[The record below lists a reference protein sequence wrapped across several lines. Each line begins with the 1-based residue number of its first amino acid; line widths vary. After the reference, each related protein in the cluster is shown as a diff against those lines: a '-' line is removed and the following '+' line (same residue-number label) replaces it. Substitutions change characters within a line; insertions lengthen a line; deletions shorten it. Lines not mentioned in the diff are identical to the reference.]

1 MVLALFS
8 AVLFALRDVVTK
20 KFLQKY
26 DVTPSQMLFEMHS
39 LSFLLLLF
47 FAFPL
52 IDFSAFYGQW
62 YLFLLKAF
70 FLVCSTLLYFSL
82 LKNFD
87 VSTVSPL
94 LNLSPLF
101 LLFLSTLFLG
111 EVISFVQFVGILVL
125 LLATYIL
132 ELHTTHHSKKKPTH
146 FHVRT
151 LFKKPSKFFI
161 QVFLMLIFLSSTALV
176 DKIILNSGAS
186 AITTLYFTSVLSL
199 TIFSSYFI
207 YKKNFF
213 TSLHHLVKQPQTL
226 VIALIGFFD
235 MIVILTALSFPQALV
250 SIVIPLRRCSTLL
263 SSLLGGM
270 LFHETHLIKKLFATS
285 IMIVGII
292 LIVS

>member
-1 MVLALFS
+1 MILALFS
-8 AVLFALRDVVTK
+8 AVLFSLRDVVTK

-52 IDFSAFYGQW
+52 IDFSSFYDYW

-70 FLVCSTLLYFSL
+70 FLLCSTLLYFSL

-111 EVISFVQFVGILVL
+111 EVISFIQFLGILVL

-132 ELHTTHHSKKKPTH
+132 ELHTTHHSKKNLLIFIFGLYLKNLQN
-146 FHVRT
+146 F
-151 LFKKPSKFFI
+151 LYKFF
-161 QVFLMLIFLSSTALV
+161 
-176 DKIILNSGAS
+176 
-186 AITTLYFTSVLSL
+186 
-199 TIFSSYFI
+199 
-207 YKKNFF
+207 
-213 TSLHHLVKQPQTL
+213 
-226 VIALIGFFD
+226 
-235 MIVILTALSFPQALV
+235 
-250 SIVIPLRRCSTLL
+250 
-263 SSLLGGM
+263 
-270 LFHETHLIKKLFATS
+270 
-285 IMIVGII
+285 
-292 LIVS
+292 